1 MFERGIGSGSIIET
15 SDRIIIG
22 PRPNKENSGINL
34 SMVHG
39 LKMSLHIL
47 GSNAFEAGDGLSASQ
62 QRERRENGPLWAHH
76 RDIPN
81 SKVVTEILLGTPLE
95 VTEIQG
101 QNVLMNSN
109 EERTDQSGS
118 WCPGHLNG
126 Q

>member
-1 MFERGIGSGSIIET
+1 
-15 SDRIIIG
+15 
-22 PRPNKENSGINL
+22 
-34 SMVHG
+34 MVHS

-47 GSNAFEAGDGLSASQ
+47 GSNAFEADDGLSASQ
-62 QRERRENGPLWAHH
+62 QRDRRENGPSWAHH
-76 RDIPN
+76 RVVPA
-81 SKVVTEILLGTPLE
+81 SKVVTEVLLDAPLE

-101 QNVLMNSN
+101 QNVLMND